1 MEKWE
6 KANDSMRISNLNFQS
21 PLSLSLLI
29 ILRNTLAFMNRIL
42 LIFFVFLPFLSQGNM
57 EKGNSDKD
65 SLRVLSTQDDFWE
78 LFKEDSLWSFRSKH
92 GYVPMLWN
100 NLKRQA
106 TSPLRMTEGQAF
118 FLMGAAGL
126 TASLYYFDGDIDK
139 KFRPLKDEN
148 PWLEQTSPHLTELGD
163 YYGYSFLVISGI
175 YSLAAKN
182 HKLLHT
188 TILASQSALSAGIW
202 SRVGKMLT
210 GRMRPGA
217 TYGDKEYNSDH
228 WFGPFSEFNSAERG
242 TRGIGAYDAF
252 PSGHTAAAFSIA
264 TVFAGRYSDRKAVA
278 WIAYTLATTVAVT
291 RLVEHEHWT
300 SDLIPGALIGYGCGR
315 QVLNNYYRS
324 FPQYKSPK
332 YRRNKGKVSLSIV
345 PMTKYTGLHCRLVF

>member
-1 MEKWE
+1 MALLVLRRVGLCVGQNQMCHLCGWLKE
-6 KANDSMRISNLNFQS
+6 ILNNAKGG
-21 PLSLSLLI
+21 L
-29 ILRNTLAFMNRIL
+29 
-42 LIFFVFLPFLSQGNM
+42 FLPFLSQGNM

-228 WFGPFSEFNSAERG
+228 WFGPVSYTHLRAHE
-242 TRGIGAYDAF
+242 
-252 PSGHTAAAFSIA
+252 
-264 TVFAGRYSDRKAVA
+264 TVLD
-278 WIAYTLATTVAVT
+278 
-291 RLVEHEHWT
+291 LV
-300 SDLIPGALIGYGCGR
+300 
-315 QVLNNYYRS
+315 
-324 FPQYKSPK
+324 
-332 YRRNKGKVSLSIV
+332 
-345 PMTKYTGLHCRLVF
+345 CRLLLEKKKQQQS